1 MSVERD
7 RRCADCESPLA
18 DDQRYC
24 LSCGARAGARSPQL
38 DRLLERVAA
47 PDARGPAHA
56 GQDAPETGARTSE
69 RAAEQTG
76 GLRLP
81 RARVSAVLVLAFL
94 GFGVV
99 LGDAASSPVNGRLTA
114 ARPPLKL
121 VLPAPSHGATPG
133 GAAAPPAEAESTPVE
148 SSESQPSNASAG
160 AGASA
165 SGGEAATPSAR
176 STGGSGA
183 SGGES
188 EGGEG
193 SRGEGSGGEGSG
205 GEGSGG
211 QGSSPSAPAKLPK
224 VKHVFVV
231 MLDTEP
237 YATAFGP
244 ESPAHYLA
252 GTLEQKGALLVRYYA
267 VAHQQ
272 LANTIALI
280 SGQGP
285 TPQTAQNCPT
295 YEDIAPGT
303 VGAEAQVAG
312 QGCVYPS
319 ATQTLAGQLSAK
331 HLTWRAYLQ
340 GMDEGAGSTGADG
353 ACGHPPLGAA
363 DQTAA
368 QTPPAG
374 QAYATFSNP
383 FVYFQSLT
391 GASCGRDDVG
401 LSDLKRAL
409 SSAAKTPSFV
419 YIAPDRCDD
428 GDATPCAPGAP
439 AGMGAADGF
448 LKKVVPE
455 IFASPAYKRNGLLVI
470 TVDQAPS
477 SGEFADSSS
486 CCGQPRFPNLPPSGS
501 PLGPEGGGEVGAL
514 LLSPF
519 IKSHA
524 VSQES
529 YNHFSL
535 LRTIEDFF
543 HLVHLG
549 YAAGPKVSSFE
560 ASLFA
565 PGG

>member
-1 MSVERD
+1 
-7 RRCADCESPLA
+7 
-18 DDQRYC
+18 
-24 LSCGARAGARSPQL
+24 
-38 DRLLERVAA
+38 
-47 PDARGPAHA
+47 
-56 GQDAPETGARTSE
+56 
-69 RAAEQTG
+69 
-76 GLRLP
+76 
-81 RARVSAVLVLAFL
+81 
-94 GFGVV
+94 
-99 LGDAASSPVNGRLTA
+99 
-114 ARPPLKL
+114 
-121 VLPAPSHGATPG
+121 
-133 GAAAPPAEAESTPVE
+133 
-148 SSESQPSNASAG
+148 
-160 AGASA
+160 
-165 SGGEAATPSAR
+165 
-176 STGGSGA
+176 
-183 SGGES
+183 
-188 EGGEG
+188 
-193 SRGEGSGGEGSG
+193 
-205 GEGSGG
+205 
-211 QGSSPSAPAKLPK
+211 
-224 VKHVFVV
+224 

-303 VGAEAQVAG
+303 AGAEAQVAG

-363 DQTAA
+363 DPTAA

-391 GASCGRDDVG
+391 GASCARDDVG
-401 LSDLKRAL
+401 LSDLERDL

-419 YIAPDRCDD
+419 YVAPDRCDD

-448 LKKVVPE
+448 FKKVVPE
-455 IFASPAYKRNGLLVI
+455 ILASPAYKRNGLLVI

-486 CCGQPRFPNLPPSGS
+486 CCGQPQFPNLPPSSS

-543 HLVHLG
+543 HLRHLG
-549 YAAGPKVSSFE
+549 YAAGAKVSSFE
-560 ASLFA
+560 ASLFSQS
-565 PGG
+565 G